1 MSRTWASREELLT
14 ERERN
19 IVYIRFETDRL
30 RYMEERL
37 REINV
42 NLKMR
47 VKDAQN
53 KLRKTESE
61 AKNLNDLESIR
72 QA

>member
-1 MSRTWASREELLT
+1 MSRTWANREELLT
-14 ERERN
+14 QREQN

-53 KLRKTESE
+53 KLRKTES
-61 AKNLNDLESIR
+61 
-72 QA
+72 

>member
-61 AKNLNDLESIR
+61 AKNLNDL
-72 QA
+72 